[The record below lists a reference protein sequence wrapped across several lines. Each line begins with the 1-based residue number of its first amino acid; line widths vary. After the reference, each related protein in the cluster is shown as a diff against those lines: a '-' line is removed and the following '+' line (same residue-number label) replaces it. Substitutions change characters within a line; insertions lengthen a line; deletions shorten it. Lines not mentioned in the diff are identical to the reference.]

1 MNIVDM
7 KNYVIL
13 NDLRKRFVVFLSCYF
28 NNVRFEVNLIIDL
41 MNYFNLVKDIY
52 IFFFFIEF
60 DGKKNEEIKIIVDFN
75 RKFVLKDREKN
86 EILL

>member
-1 MNIVDM
+1 
-7 KNYVIL
+7 
-13 NDLRKRFVVFLSCYF
+13 
-28 NNVRFEVNLIIDL
+28 

-86 EILL
+86 ELL

>member
-13 NDLRKRFVVFLSCYF
+13 NDLRKRFVVFLSCFF

-52 IFFFFIEF
+52 IFFFFI
-60 DGKKNEEIKIIVDFN
+60 IY
-75 RKFVLKDREKN
+75 
-86 EILL
+86 

>member
-60 DGKKNEEIKIIVDFN
+60 DGKKNEEIKIIVDFD

-86 EILL
+86 ELL

>member
-1 MNIVDM
+1 M
-7 KNYVIL
+7 

-86 EILL
+86 ELL

>member
-75 RKFVLKDREKN
+75 RKFVLKD
-86 EILL
+86 

>member
-13 NDLRKRFVVFLSCYF
+13 NDLRKRFVVFLSCFF

-75 RKFVLKDREKN
+75 RKFVLKDWEKN
-86 EILL
+86 ELL

>member
-60 DGKKNEEIKIIVDFN
+60 DGKKNEEIKIIVDFD
-75 RKFVLKDREKN
+75 RKFVLKD
-86 EILL
+86 

>member
-86 EILL
+86 ELL

>member
-13 NDLRKRFVVFLSCYF
+13 NDLRKRFVVFLSCFF

-60 DGKKNEEIKIIVDFN
+60 DGKKNEEIKIIVDFD

-86 EILL
+86 ELL

>member
-13 NDLRKRFVVFLSCYF
+13 NDLRKRFVVFLSCFF

-86 EILL
+86 ELL

>member
-13 NDLRKRFVVFLSCYF
+13 NDLRKRFVVFLSCFF

-75 RKFVLKDREKN
+75 RKFVLKD
-86 EILL
+86 

>member
-1 MNIVDM
+1 MNIADM

-13 NDLRKRFVVFLSCYF
+13 NDLRKRFVVFLSCFF

-75 RKFVLKDREKN
+75 RKFVLKD
-86 EILL
+86 